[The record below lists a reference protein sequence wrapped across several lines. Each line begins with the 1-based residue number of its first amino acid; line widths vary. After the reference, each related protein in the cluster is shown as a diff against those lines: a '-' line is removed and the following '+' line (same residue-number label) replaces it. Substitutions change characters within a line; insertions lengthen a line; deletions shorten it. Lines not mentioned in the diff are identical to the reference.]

1 MLMELRD
8 IEIFLALA
16 EELHFGR
23 TAERL
28 RVTPARVSQAIRKQ
42 ERSVGAML
50 FERTSRTVRLT
61 EVGRQLRDDLRPCY
75 LGLQESLERARMAAQ
90 GVSGRLRVLMMPFNV
105 VDLHVYWKTFRE
117 RHPRWELQ
125 VRLSSL
131 EDPFG
136 KLRAG
141 ECDVFVAWLP
151 VEEPDLTVGPTL
163 FTDPRILAVS
173 EDHPLAG
180 RSTVALE
187 ELADF
192 PNATGR
198 IGLDYWEEGYMPFT
212 TPRGRPI
219 ERVHQVADSA
229 ELIDMVTM
237 GEIIQPFPSHV
248 TRYWGMPNVRWL
260 PIRGLPPLSFVL
272 VWRTEAENDLVR
284 ALAATVR
291 DLGAFRF

>member
-1 MLMELRD
+1 MELRD

-28 RVTPARVSQAIRKQ
+28 HISPARVSQAIRKQ

-75 LGLQESLERARMAAQ
+75 QGLQDSLERARMAAQ

-105 VDLHVYWKTFRE
+105 GDLHVYWKTFRK
-117 RHPRWELQ
+117 RHPQWELQ
-125 VRLSSL
+125 VRLSVL
-131 EDPFG
+131 DDPFG
-136 KLRAG
+136 KLRDG

-163 FTDPRILAVS
+163 FTDPRILAVAA
-173 EDHPLAG
+173 DHPLGG
-180 RSTVALE
+180 RSSVRLE
-187 ELADF
+187 NLADF
-192 PNATGR
+192 PQGSGR
-198 IGLDYWEEGYMPFT
+198 IGLDYWEEGYLPFT
-212 TPRGRPI
+212 TPKGRPI
-219 ERVHQVADSA
+219 ERAYQVTHSS
-229 ELIDMVTM
+229 ELIDLVAM
-237 GEIIQPFPSHV
+237 GDIVQPFPSHV
-248 TRYWGMPNVRWL
+248 TRYWGMPDVRWL
-260 PIRGLPPLSFVL
+260 PITDLAPLSFAL
-272 VWRTEAENDLVR
+272 VWRNEAEDDAIR

-291 DLGAFRF
+291 DLGVFAF